1 MLANPKQV
9 CTDLLR
15 ESKAERR
22 ELRKSLEA
30 RAHSSADIFVQ
41 AERSA
46 REKRRMADDK
56 PVSAAAAAE
65 AARRVTQGLTCLRH
79 GEKLKVTG
87 MDSWRSGDP
96 VRAHACFLHPAS
108 LHLLLLYMNRVR
120 GKGVSVG
127 GVWQARALATSMARE
142 ARLDMLS
149 GLDSPRRSLS
159 AQSSSPSFRRSRIS
173 AGLDSSYTSS
183 PRRSP
188 QGPTPTP
195 ALPSPSC
202 SDHFVFCP
210 PCRNHTGAD
219 LCTN

>member
-79 GEKLKVTG
+79 GEKVKVRG

-96 VRAHACFLHPAS
+96 VRTSTTPRMLAFMPAPS
-108 LHLLLLYMNRVR
+108 ARFSRRLLYVNRVR
-120 GKGVSVG
+120 GKCVSAG
-127 GVWQARALATSMARE
+127 GV
-142 ARLDMLS
+142 
-149 GLDSPRRSLS
+149 
-159 AQSSSPSFRRSRIS
+159 
-173 AGLDSSYTSS
+173 
-183 PRRSP
+183 
-188 QGPTPTP
+188 
-195 ALPSPSC
+195 
-202 SDHFVFCP
+202 
-210 PCRNHTGAD
+210 
-219 LCTN
+219 

>member
-65 AARRVTQGLTCLRH
+65 AARRGTQGLTCLRH
-79 GEKLKVTG
+79 GEKVKVRG

-96 VRAHACFLHPAS
+96 VRTKDNPPHACFYARSLRPLLPAS
-108 LHLLLLYMNRVR
+108 AVCESRPWKMRECGRRV
-120 GKGVSVG
+120 
-127 GVWQARALATSMARE
+127 
-142 ARLDMLS
+142 
-149 GLDSPRRSLS
+149 
-159 AQSSSPSFRRSRIS
+159 
-173 AGLDSSYTSS
+173 
-183 PRRSP
+183 
-188 QGPTPTP
+188 
-195 ALPSPSC
+195 
-202 SDHFVFCP
+202 
-210 PCRNHTGAD
+210 TGAGVGHIHGA
-219 LCTN
+219 

>member
-79 GEKLKVTG
+79 GEKVKVRG

-96 VRAHACFLHPAS
+96 VRTKDNPPHAC
-108 LHLLLLYMNRVR
+108 LLLCPLPPLASP
-120 GKGVSVG
+120 GVCC
-127 GVWQARALATSMARE
+127 M
-142 ARLDMLS
+142 
-149 GLDSPRRSLS
+149 
-159 AQSSSPSFRRSRIS
+159 
-173 AGLDSSYTSS
+173 
-183 PRRSP
+183 
-188 QGPTPTP
+188 
-195 ALPSPSC
+195 
-202 SDHFVFCP
+202 
-210 PCRNHTGAD
+210 
-219 LCTN
+219 

>member
-41 AERSA
+41 AERAA

-127 GVWQARALATSMARE
+127 GVW
-142 ARLDMLS
+142 
-149 GLDSPRRSLS
+149 
-159 AQSSSPSFRRSRIS
+159 
-173 AGLDSSYTSS
+173 
-183 PRRSP
+183 
-188 QGPTPTP
+188 
-195 ALPSPSC
+195 
-202 SDHFVFCP
+202 
-210 PCRNHTGAD
+210 
-219 LCTN
+219 